1 VFKWERVFSPEL
13 RSTVLGRKEMNMAK
27 TLPVIAVAALVAI
40 AAAAPTSV
48 RADDTGAIVGGA
60 IGGLALGAIIGSAA
74 SQPGPYYQPRQYYEP
89 VPVYRPAPVYVV
101 PRREVCVEQREVW
114 SNRYQDYVVRNVRVP
129 CY

>member
-1 VFKWERVFSPEL
+1 L
-13 RSTVLGRKEMNMAK
+13 RSTVLGRKEVNMSK
-27 TLPVIAVAALVAI
+27 TLPVMAVAALVAI
-40 AAAAPTSV
+40 AAAAPTPV
-48 RADDTGAIVGGA
+48 RADDNTGAIVGGA